1 MVRVMKK
8 TDLAPVVHEM
18 DKSVTELVTRGANGA
33 PYSTYQKRNLGA
45 EAGG

>member
-1 MVRVMKK
+1 MKK
-8 TDLAPVVHEM
+8 AEQAPVVHEM
-18 DKSVTELVTRGANGA
+18 EKNVAEWVTRGANGA

>member
-1 MVRVMKK
+1 MKK
-8 TDLAPVVHEM
+8 AEHAVVVHEM
-18 DKSVTELVTRGANGA
+18 DKNVTEWVTRGAKGA